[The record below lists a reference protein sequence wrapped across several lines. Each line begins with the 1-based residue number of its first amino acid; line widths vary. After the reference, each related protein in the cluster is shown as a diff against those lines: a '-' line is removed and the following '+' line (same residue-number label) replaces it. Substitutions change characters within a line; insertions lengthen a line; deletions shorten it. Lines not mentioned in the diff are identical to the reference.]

1 MTSTPVSEPRKTV
14 VYGRLR
20 LPNTKLG
27 LSLAQRYPLHAAR
40 CLLYSVLVGRGTA
53 HAVCRLLARS
63 MLPAACGLLHL
74 ARRTMLCMLH
84 AACSPLHL
92 APCTLHDARCMV
104 CVADCARR
112 GAAHQFA
119 EIA

>member
-20 LPNTKLG
+20 LPNTRSG
-27 LSLAQRYPLHAAR
+27 LSLAQWYPLHVAR
-40 CLLYSVLVGRGTA
+40 CLLYSVWVGRGTA

-63 MLPAACGLLHL
+63 MLPAACGRLHL

-84 AACSPLHL
+84 V
-92 APCTLHDARCMV
+92 ARCMLSITS
-104 CVADCARR
+104 RTLH
-112 GAAHQFA
+112 AA
-119 EIA
+119 